1 MKQKREILKRLR
13 RSNEEEEAKVE
24 EKVEFVLNVLVSGE
38 STEDS
43 LYDDFSNV
51 IPSPPEPPEFVLPI
65 PDPIENQ
72 ILIKPQERK
81 QRRKINCF
89 KIVTIS
95 KPFKIGENDTFKEL
109 SEEDIANLEDD
120 AKANYEAEV
129 QEDKL

>member
-1 MKQKREILKRLR
+1 M
-13 RSNEEEEAKVE
+13 
-24 EKVEFVLNVLVSGE
+24 
-38 STEDS
+38 
-43 LYDDFSNV
+43 

-95 KPFKIGENDTFKEL
+95 KPFKIGETDTFKEL

-129 QEDKL
+129 QERQALKSASRWILPAKSQMSLAIEFASKQTGKSNSILDLKYWQH